1 MAAVE
6 SGLPQVQKEP
16 SEALQIGVKSNG
28 IESIPKDE
36 LRLSSSECV
45 VSIKEIL
52 AQPCQEDE
60 ERPWEKLSI
69 YQIPLYLKN
78 GEDKAYVPQI
88 VSLGPYHHGKK
99 PLRPMEQH
107 KLRCLRC
114 ILKRFNHDIG
124 PYLDSVKKEEEAARA
139 CYEGTISMSS
149 DDFVQMM
156 VLDGCFVIELLR
168 GVSMGFEELGY
179 SPNDP
184 IFSMRLLMV
193 KIQQDMI
200 MLENQIPLSILDLL
214 LGLQLGVLIRGSWP
228 GCRCSSLTLCTQTL
242 VANGYSTGRPTLAG
256 SIASG
261 VLAKH
266 AAVQLN
272 AVRDQATAAELETV
286 HSLLDRAPRCQDQD
300 QVDIYGQLGDI
311 RFRDRILWIPQLVIH
326 DGTRSLF
333 LNLIAFEQCHFNC
346 SNYVTSYVVFMHNLI
361 KSPEDV
367 RYLRNKRIIMHCLG
381 SDAEVVDLFNELSQ
395 KVALDIEDSYLYDL
409 STEVELRCFNWYSRI
424 ESLQIKCKKW
434 KAILKHKYFDS
445 PWSIIS
451 LIAAFILLVLTF
463 IQSLYAVYGY
473 YKVRIK
479 WTKEWFWN
487 GEKKNKSLLKKK
499 KNRR

>member
-52 AQPCQEDE
+52 AQPCQDDE

-214 LGLQLGVLIRGSWP
+214 LGLQLGVLIP
-228 GCRCSSLTLCTQTL
+228 GL
-242 VANGYSTGRPTLAG
+242 VARLSMQFFDSLHPNFSGEWIFNRSSNLGRLHCLGVFWQSMLPFNSTRSETKQQPRSWKLFIRCLTEL
-256 SIASG
+256 
-261 VLAKH
+261 
-266 AAVQLN
+266 
-272 AVRDQATAAELETV
+272 RDARIKIRLTYT
-286 HSLLDRAPRCQDQD
+286 DNW
-300 QVDIYGQLGDI
+300 GDI

-473 YKVRIK
+473 YKV
-479 WTKEWFWN
+479 
-487 GEKKNKSLLKKK
+487 GY
-499 KNRR
+499 